1 MGLSSYYLSVADVT
15 TAVPLLPL
23 VTGWVGLWGLFMSS
37 TQWQEGVDNFRGETG
52 RFRLYS
58 LTVPRGSGGVV
69 ASLCG
74 KVKRAELYNVVF
86 DGGFGEFGGDLR
98 EEVGR
103 CEELE
108 FIGSTASKYRGEI
121 VKLGERMGWRVER
134 DDGNA
139 IVIKKV

>member
-1 MGLSSYYLSVADVT
+1 MRLGSDYLSVADVT

-23 VTGWVGLWGLFMSS
+23 VTGWVYLHGLSLSS
-37 TQWQEGVDNFRGETG
+37 TQWKEMGDNFGGETG
-52 RFRLYS
+52 VFELHRV
-58 LTVPRGSGGVV
+58 TVPRRSGGVV